1 MIAIQ
6 KDAQKYQ
13 KAIIES
19 GVTKQLG
26 ISSSSWNNGFLVELE
41 YINNKGEL
49 ADEYSDLLH
58 VTRIS
63 NMIDKVFEEMTILQ
77 SKHEDRNHWGGNY
90 LGYIQKYQKGN
101 EILDYFSTGNSEV
114 LKPLILESE
123 KRENKLSDHLR
134 ERLYIKK
141 HPNSNLAKEEFEKNE
156 NFRKRKNNRTR

>member
-1 MIAIQ
+1 MIR
-6 KDAQKYQ
+6 KYS
-13 KAIIES
+13 AIICKGSAEEA
-19 GVTKQLG
+19 
-26 ISSSSWNNGFLVELE
+26 IVEILLENHCIVIKNDE

-49 ADEYSDLLH
+49 VDEYTDLLH

-134 ERLYIKK
+134 ERLYIK
-141 HPNSNLAKEEFEKNE
+141 
-156 NFRKRKNNRTR
+156 TY

>member
-1 MIAIQ
+1 
-6 KDAQKYQ
+6 
-13 KAIIES
+13 
-19 GVTKQLG
+19 
-26 ISSSSWNNGFLVELE
+26 
-41 YINNKGEL
+41 
-49 ADEYSDLLH
+49 
-58 VTRIS
+58 
-63 NMIDKVFEEMTILQ
+63 MIDKVFEEMTILQ

-141 HPNSNLAKEEFEKNE
+141 HPNSNLAKEEFEKKE
-156 NFRKRKNNRTR
+156 KFRKRKYNRTR